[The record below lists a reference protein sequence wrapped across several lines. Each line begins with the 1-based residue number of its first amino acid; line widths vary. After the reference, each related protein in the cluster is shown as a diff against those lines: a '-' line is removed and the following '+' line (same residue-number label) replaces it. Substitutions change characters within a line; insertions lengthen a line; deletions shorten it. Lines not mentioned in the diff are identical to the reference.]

1 MIENEIALVERAVE
15 GDYGAFDAIV
25 GIYEDRIY
33 NLAIKMLSNEED
45 AREVVQDTFLN
56 AYKNLDKF
64 RGEASL
70 YTWLNRI
77 AVNNCFQKLRGRNKK
92 KGEISLDEVHPFP
105 SGKPPGASIQSW
117 DFTPEKL
124 TIKSELASLM
134 KEALAEL
141 PENYRVVFVLKDI
154 DGLSNEAIAESLE
167 LSVPAVK
174 SRLNRARLFLRKRL
188 APYFSGETAGA

>member
-1 MIENEIALVERAVE
+1 MAENETELVQRAVE
-15 GDYGAFDAIV
+15 GDYEAFDALV

-33 NLAIKMLSNEED
+33 NLSIKMLSNDED

-56 AYKNLDKF
+56 AYKNLEKF
-64 RGEASL
+64 RGEASF

-77 AVNNCFQKLRGRNKK
+77 AVNNCFLKLRSRQKK

-105 SGKPPGASIQSW
+105 SGKPPGASIPSW
-117 DFTPEKL
+117 DFMPEKL
-124 TIKSELASLM
+124 TIKSELASIM

-141 PENYRVVFVLKDI
+141 PENYRVVFILKDI
-154 DGLSNEAIAESLE
+154 DGLTNEAIAESLA

-174 SRLNRARLFLRKRL
+174 SRLNRARLFLRKKL
-188 APYFSGETAGA
+188 APYFSGEAAEA